1 MRSAL
6 ALLRVALGA
15 IFLYAAATKLP
26 DMGAFAEAVANY
38 RMMPAALVPAAAA
51 AVIGIEIAVGLL
63 LVSGRLARAAALVS
77 TALLAAFTIG
87 IAQALARGID
97 LRCGCFGSSE
107 RATWW
112 TVARDAGLLA
122 MALALLVRGP
132 GRLLPRRGATGGPAR
147 SVPAARGSHSA

>member
-6 ALLRVALGA
+6 ALLRVALGGV
-15 IFLYAAATKLP
+15 FLYAAATKLP
-26 DMGAFAEAVANY
+26 DMGAFAETVANY

-77 TALLAAFTIG
+77 TALLAAFTVG

-97 LRCGCFGSSE
+97 LRCGCFGSAE

-112 TVARDAGLLA
+112 TVVRDAGLLA
-122 MALALLVRGP
+122 MALVLLARGP
-132 GRLLPRRGATGGPAR
+132 GRLLPPRGATGAAR